1 MRIFTLLVLLFFVS
15 SYAYFGKKNEAQ
27 DVFGWA
33 MLLQSPRTVA
43 FEGAGSAL
51 GSQDFGVALM
61 NPALLQGNGFGV
73 GISGQSGDLADWQG
87 IAVFSHPFSIGEAN
101 GRMQHTYGAVDNGK
115 VENLDENAEPTSL
128 ISYPIAQYYAITAAF
143 PLKHFK
149 FGITGRYLWQRLS
162 EADNEARAGRGLAM
176 DWGFLWN
183 SSSARYGLAF
193 MGRHLG
199 RQITPFMKGGVNGY
213 ALASELAVSTFW
225 RLDQNFVWLLEC
237 SAPRYS
243 PVAGKLGLEYRFSES
258 VFARAGMQRDII
270 DVARFARSIF
280 DKTENSPR
288 AGYYRLFSAGAGY
301 RFLDFALD
309 YSYSMLIEGQGSE
322 HRIGLSGAF

>member
-1 MRIFTLLVLLFFVS
+1 MRISTLFVLLFFVS
-15 SYAYFGKKNEAQ
+15 SYAYFGRKNEAQ

-43 FEGAGSAL
+43 FEGSGSAL
-51 GSQDFGVALM
+51 QTQDFGAVLM
-61 NPALLQGNGFGV
+61 NPALLQGSGYGA
-73 GISGQSGDLADWQG
+73 GISGQSGDFADWQG
-87 IAVFSHPFSIGEAN
+87 IAVFSHPFSIGEAE
-101 GRMQHTYGAVDNGK
+101 GRMQHTYGIVDNGEI
-115 VENLDENAEPTSL
+115 ENLDEDAKPTGLNSH
-128 ISYPIAQYYAITAAF
+128 PIAQYYAITAAF
-143 PLKHFK
+143 PLTHFK
-149 FGITGRYLWQRLS
+149 FGITGRFLWQRLS
-162 EADNEARAGRGLAM
+162 EIDDAQTGMGLGM

-183 SSSARYGLAF
+183 FGSARYGLAF

-199 RQITPFMKGGVNGY
+199 QQIRPFVKGGVNGY

-237 SAPRYS
+237 TAPRYS
-243 PVAGKLGLEYRFSES
+243 PVAGKLGLEYRFSEA

-270 DVARFARSIF
+270 DVTRFARSIF
-280 DKTENSPR
+280 DKSENSPR

-301 RFLDFALD
+301 RFSDFALD

>member
-1 MRIFTLLVLLFFVS
+1 MRIFTLFVLLFFVS
-15 SYAYFGKKNEAQ
+15 SYAYFGRKNEAQ

-43 FEGAGSAL
+43 FEGSGSAL
-51 GSQDFGVALM
+51 QTQDFGAAIM
-61 NPALLQGNGFGV
+61 NPALLQGSGYGA
-73 GISGQSGDLADWQG
+73 GISGQSGDFADWQG

-101 GRMQHTYGAVDNGK
+101 GRMQHTYGIVDNGN
-115 VENLDENAEPTSL
+115 VENLDPEAEPMGTSH
-128 ISYPIAQYYAITAAF
+128 PIAQYYAITAAF
-143 PLKHFK
+143 PLTHFK
-149 FGITGRYLWQRLS
+149 FGITGRFLWQTLS
-162 EADNEARAGRGLAM
+162 EIDDAQTGMGLAM

-183 SSSARYGLAF
+183 SNSARYGLAF

-199 RQITPFMKGGVNGY
+199 QQIRPFVKGGVNGY

-237 SAPRYS
+237 TAPRYS
-243 PVAGKLGLEYRFSES
+243 PAAGKLGLEYRFSEA

-270 DVARFARSIF
+270 DVTRFARSIF
-280 DKTENSPR
+280 DKSENSPR

-301 RFLDFALD
+301 RFSDFALD

>member
-1 MRIFTLLVLLFFVS
+1 MRISTLLVLLFFVS
-15 SYAYFGKKNEAQ
+15 SHSYFGNKNEAQ

-43 FEGAGSAL
+43 FEGSGSAL
-51 GSQDFGVALM
+51 GSQDFGAALM
-61 NPALLQGNGFGV
+61 NPALLQGNAFGA

-87 IAVFSHPFSIGEAN
+87 IAVFSHPFSIGEVN
-101 GRMQHTYGAVDNGK
+101 GRMQHTYGVVDNGE
-115 VENLDENAEPTSL
+115 VENLDSDAKADGYSH
-128 ISYPIAQYYAITAAF
+128 PIAQYYAITAAF

-162 EADNEARAGRGLAM
+162 EIDNAQAGMGLGM

-183 SSSARYGLAF
+183 FGSARYGLAF

-199 RQITPFMKGGVNGY
+199 RQIRPFVKGGVNGY
-213 ALASELAVSTFW
+213 ALASELAVSSFW

-237 SAPRYS
+237 TAPRYS

-258 VFARAGMQRDII
+258 VFARAGMQRNLI
-270 DVARFARSIF
+270 DVARFTRSIF
-280 DKTENSPR
+280 DKSEKSPR

-301 RFLDFALD
+301 SFGNFVLD
-309 YSYSMLIEGQGSE
+309 YSYSMLIEGQGNE
-322 HRIGLSGAF
+322 HRFGLSGAF

>member
-1 MRIFTLLVLLFFVS
+1 MRIFTLLVLLFFVFS
-15 SYAYFGKKNEAQ
+15 HAYFGKKNEAQ

-33 MLLQSPRTVA
+33 MLLQSPRTVS

-51 GSQDFGVALM
+51 GTQDFGAAIM

-73 GISGQSGDLADWQG
+73 GISGQSGDLADYQG

-101 GRMQHTYGAVDNGK
+101 GRMQHTYGAVNNGDI
-115 VENLDENAEPTSL
+115 ENLDENAEPTGLTSH
-128 ISYPIAQYYAITAAF
+128 PIAQYYAITAAF

-162 EADNEARAGRGLAM
+162 ETEDARAGRGLAM

-183 SSSARYGLAF
+183 SGSARYGFAF

-199 RQITPFMKGGVNGY
+199 QQITPFVKGGDNGF
-213 ALASELAVSTFW
+213 ALASELAVSSFW
-225 RLDQNFVWLLEC
+225 RLDQNFTWLLEC
-237 SAPRYS
+237 SAPRYA
-243 PVAGKLGLEYRFSES
+243 PVAGKLGLEYRFSEF
-258 VFARAGMQRDII
+258 VFARAGMQRDVI

-280 DKTENSPR
+280 DKNEDSPR

-301 RFLDFALD
+301 RIENFALD

-322 HRIGLSGAF
+322 HRVGLSGAF

>member
-1 MRIFTLLVLLFFVS
+1 MRVFTLLLLLFFAS

-43 FEGAGSAL
+43 FEGSGSAL
-51 GSQDFGVALM
+51 QYQDFGAAIM
-61 NPALLQGNGFGV
+61 NPALLQGNGFGA

-87 IAVFSHPFSIGEAN
+87 IAVFSHPFSIGEMQ
-101 GRMQHTYGAVDNGK
+101 GRMQHTYGVVDNGEI
-115 VENLDENAEPTSL
+115 ENLDENADPTGS
-128 ISYPIAQYYAITAAF
+128 ISRPIAQYYAITAAF

-162 EADNEARAGRGLAM
+162 EVDEARSGRGLAM

-183 SSSARYGLAF
+183 SGSARYGFAF

-199 RQITPFMKGGVNGY
+199 QQISPFMKGGVNGY
-213 ALASELAVSTFW
+213 ALASELAIGTFW
-225 RLDQNFVWLLEC
+225 RLDKNFVWLLEC

-243 PVAGKLGLEYRFSES
+243 PAVGKLGLEYRFSES
-258 VFARAGMQRDII
+258 LFARAGMQRDLI
-270 DVARFARSIF
+270 DAARFARSVF
-280 DKTENSPR
+280 DKSENSPR
-288 AGYYRLFSAGAGY
+288 AGFYRLFSAGAGY
-301 RFLDFALD
+301 RLGDFAFD

-322 HRIGLSGAF
+322 HRFGLSGAF

>member
-1 MRIFTLLVLLFFVS
+1 MRIFTLLLLLFFVS
-15 SYAYFGKKNEAQ
+15 PYAYFGKKNEAQ

-43 FEGAGSAL
+43 FEGSGSAFQY
-51 GSQDFGVALM
+51 QDFGAALM
-61 NPALLQGNGFGV
+61 NPALLQGNGFGA

-87 IAVFSHPFSIGEAN
+87 IAVFSHPFSIGEMN
-101 GRMQHTYGAVDNGK
+101 GRMQHTYGIVDNGE
-115 VENLDENAEPTSL
+115 VENRDENAELTGLVSH
-128 ISYPIAQYYAITAAF
+128 PIAQYYAVTAAF

-162 EADNEARAGRGLAM
+162 ETEDARVGMGLAM

-183 SSSARYGLAF
+183 SGSARYGLAF

-213 ALASELAVSTFW
+213 ALASELAVGTFW
-225 RLDQNFVWLLEC
+225 RLNKDFIWLFEC
-237 SAPRYS
+237 AAPRYS
-243 PVAGKLGLEYRFSES
+243 PAVGKLGLEYRFSES
-258 VFARAGMQRDII
+258 VFARFGMQRNLI
-270 DVARFARSIF
+270 DAARFARSVF
-280 DKTENSPR
+280 DKSEDSPM

-301 RFLDFALD
+301 RLGDFALD